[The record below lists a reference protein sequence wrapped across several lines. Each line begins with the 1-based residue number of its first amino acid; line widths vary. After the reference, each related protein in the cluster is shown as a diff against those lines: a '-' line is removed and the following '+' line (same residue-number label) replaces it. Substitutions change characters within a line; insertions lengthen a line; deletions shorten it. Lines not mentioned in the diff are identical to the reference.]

1 MILYDRSFSSSIS
14 TFPIGISSCFKYLVA
29 SSILQSHPFWEDL
42 ELMIS
47 QGRVETRDEGIQ
59 NLSSNCRKGA
69 IRLAEGLS
77 ALCGRCSS
85 VKHVN

>member
-47 QGRVETRDEGIQ
+47 QGRVETRDEGNS
-59 NLSSNCRKGA
+59 NLVKQ
-69 IRLAEGLS
+69 LQEGCNS
-77 ALCGRCSS
+77 IGRGSLGL
-85 VKHVN
+85 VW